1 MSTTSLPQAPYAR
14 APQKRLQASERLSSK
29 ISLGQTPA
37 LLSPSARLNPPDRR
51 TLNIRWLVGTV
62 LTGCTSIFLMG
73 GALVAGIQSQDK
85 MTEQAFYQQ
94 TEQGRQLAPG
104 ELITAG
110 TKGNRLSRSIRPV
123 SHRREIQVSTISTL
137 GDENLVTT
145 KPFMLI
151 SASLETKKSLNVKF
165 PAFDPVRIFSSS
177 SEKKPHTSNLQDDQ
191 LYSANVEGEMRL
203 RSEPLNLVSNY
214 KLDAGR
220 PSNFEI
226 RRLVDQSALFL
237 SADNNQTEPAFGV
250 IDPARFEFPTTSV
263 DPMAPSYIR
272 IVPENMS
279 SITKTELN
287 GQGTETE
294 EKIVVAVQGDTVRN
308 LLLENEATEEE
319 ASDLAELFVNKAGI
333 DALSNNQRMRIVY
346 QLVHDGI
353 RERKPLRVSLYLGEE
368 HQITVARSD
377 QGTFQVADEP
387 VESTLSLSTAAENLT
402 NLQSGPRLSVYE
414 SVYQTA
420 LNNGIAPEMIDE
432 MIKIMSFDVD
442 FNAKVKPGDSLQLF
456 HSVPENGDAE
466 KAEIMFIEIQLNGE
480 TKRYYRYRTQDD
492 GIVDYYDENG
502 RSAKKFLMR
511 KPVPGAKFR
520 SPFGWRRHPILKIMR
535 LHKGV
540 DWSAPRGTPILA
552 SGNGRLITRKWSSGY
567 GKFIQIQHTN
577 GYATGY
583 AHMTRFEPGL
593 EVGDYVHQGQ
603 IIGYVGSTGLSTGP
617 HLHYEV
623 TVNGRHVDP
632 MRIRLPRG
640 RTLSG
645 DMLASFTQE
654 RERINDL
661 LGKPSEVQVAQND
674 TD

>member
-1 MSTTSLPQAPYAR
+1 M
-14 APQKRLQASERLSSK
+14 
-29 ISLGQTPA
+29 PA
-37 LLSPSARLNPPDRR
+37 LLTPSARLNPPDRR

-94 TEQGRQLAPG
+94 TDQERPLAPG
-104 ELITAG
+104 ELISAG
-110 TKGNRLSRSIRPV
+110 TKGDRLSRSIRPV
-123 SHRREIQVSTISTL
+123 SHRREIQVSTISSL

-151 SASLETKKSLNVKF
+151 SASLETKKAPSVTF

-177 SEKKPHTSNLQDDQ
+177 SDPKPQSSNMQDDQ

-203 RSEPLNLVSNY
+203 RTEPLNLVSNY
-214 KLDAGR
+214 PLDAGR

-226 RRLVDQSALFL
+226 RQLVNQSALFL
-237 SADNNQTEPAFGV
+237 SDDNNKTQPAFGV
-250 IDPARFEFPTTSV
+250 IDPARFEFPATSV
-263 DPMAPSYIR
+263 DAMAPSYIR

-279 SITKTELN
+279 SFTKTDLS

-294 EKIVVAVQGDTVRN
+294 EKIVIAVQGDTVRN
-308 LLLENEATEEE
+308 LLLENEATEQE
-319 ASDLAELFVNKAGI
+319 AADLADLFASKAGI

-346 QLVHDGI
+346 ELVHDGI
-353 RERKPLRVSLYLGEE
+353 RERAPLRISLYLGEE
-368 HQITVARSD
+368 HQITVARND

-387 VESTLSLSTAAENLT
+387 VESTLSLSEEAESLANIR
-402 NLQSGPRLSVYE
+402 SGPRLTVYD

-432 MIKIMSFDVD
+432 MIKILSFDVD
-442 FNAKVKPGDSLQLF
+442 FNAKVKPGDSIQLF
-456 HSVPENGDAE
+456 HSVPEDSAE
-466 KAEIMFIEIQLNGE
+466 QPEIMFIEIQLNGE

-540 DWSAPRGTPILA
+540 DWSAPRGTPVMA
-552 SGNGRLITRKWSSGY
+552 AGNGRIITRKWASGY
-567 GKFIQIQHTN
+567 GNFIEIQHTN

-583 AHMTRFEPGL
+583 GHMSRFQSGL
-593 EVGDYVHQGQ
+593 GIGDYVHQGQ

-645 DMLASFTQE
+645 DMLASFNME

-661 LGKPSEVQVAQND
+661 LGKPSEVKVAQND
-674 TD
+674 QE

>member
-1 MSTTSLPQAPYAR
+1 MPQAPYQK

-29 ISLGQTPA
+29 ISLGQMPA

-94 TEQGRQLAPG
+94 TEQDRELAPG

-151 SASLETKKSLNVKF
+151 SASLETKKSLNVNF

-177 SEKKPHTSNLQDDQ
+177 AEKKPQTSNLQDDQ

-237 SADNNQTEPAFGV
+237 SADNDPTEPAFGV
-250 IDPARFEFPTTSV
+250 IDPGRFEFPATSV
-263 DPMAPSYIR
+263 DVMAPSYIR

-319 ASDLAELFVNKAGI
+319 AANLADLFANKAGI
-333 DALSNNQRMRIVY
+333 EALSNNQRMRIVY

-353 RERKPLRVSLYLGEE
+353 RERKPLRISLYLGEE

-387 VESTLSLSTAAENLT
+387 VESTLSLSAAAENLT

-456 HSVPENGDAE
+456 HSVPEDGDAE

-511 KPVPGAKFR
+511 KPAPGAKFR

>member
-1 MSTTSLPQAPYAR
+1 M
-14 APQKRLQASERLSSK
+14 
-29 ISLGQTPA
+29 PA

-51 TLNIRWLVGTV
+51 TLNIRWLLGTV

-73 GALVAGIQSQDK
+73 GALIAGIQSQDK
-85 MTEQAFYQQ
+85 MTEQAYYQQ
-94 TEQGRQLAPG
+94 TEQARPLAPG
-104 ELITAG
+104 QLISAG

-151 SASLETKKSLNVKF
+151 SASLETKKSLNVSF

-177 SEKKPHTSNLQDDQ
+177 TDKKPQVSDIQDDQ
-191 LYSANVEGEMRL
+191 FYSANVEGEMRL
-203 RSEPLNLVSNY
+203 RTEPLNLVSDY
-214 KLDAGR
+214 ELDAGR

-237 SADNNQTEPAFGV
+237 SGDNIQAEPAFGV
-250 IDPARFEFPTTSV
+250 IDPGRFEFPATSV
-263 DPMAPSYIR
+263 DALAPSYIR
-272 IVPENMS
+272 IIPENMS

-287 GQGTETE
+287 SQGTETE

-308 LLLENEATEEE
+308 LLLENEATEDE
-319 ASDLAELFVNKAGI
+319 AENLADLFVGKAGI

-353 RERKPLRVSLYLGEE
+353 RERMPLRISLYLGEE
-368 HQITVARSD
+368 HQITVARTD

-387 VESTLSLSTAAENLT
+387 VESNLSLSAQTEDLT
-402 NLQSGPRLSVYE
+402 NMRSGPRLTVYD

-420 LNNGIAPEMIDE
+420 LNNGIEPEMVDE

-442 FNAKVKPGDSLQLF
+442 FNAKVQPGDSLQIF
-456 HSVPENGDAE
+456 HSVPETGE
-466 KAEIMFIEIQLNGE
+466 KAEIMFVEIQLNGV

-492 GIVDYYDENG
+492 GIVDFYNDSG

-540 DWSAPRGTPILA
+540 DWSAARGTPILA
-552 SGNGRLITRKWSSGY
+552 AGNGRIITRKWSSGY
-567 GKFIQIQHTN
+567 GNFIQIQHTN

-583 AHMTRFEPGL
+583 GHMSGFQSGL
-593 EVGDYVHQGQ
+593 KVGDYVHQGQ
-603 IIGYVGSTGLSTGP
+603 VIGFVGSTGLSTGP
-617 HLHYEV
+617 HCHFEV

-632 MRIRLPRG
+632 MRIRLPHG
-640 RTLSG
+640 RELSG
-645 DMLASFTQE
+645 DMLASFEAE
-654 RERINDL
+654 RDRINDL
-661 LGKPSEVQVAQND
+661 LGKSSDMQVAQVESD
-674 TD
+674 

>member
-1 MSTTSLPQAPYAR
+1 
-14 APQKRLQASERLSSK
+14 
-29 ISLGQTPA
+29 
-37 LLSPSARLNPPDRR
+37 
-51 TLNIRWLVGTV
+51 
-62 LTGCTSIFLMG
+62 MG

-250 IDPARFEFPTTSV
+250 IDPARFEFPTHIGS

-294 EKIVVAVQGDTVRN
+294 EKIDCCRTGRYCSQ
-308 LLLENEATEEE
+308 
-319 ASDLAELFVNKAGI
+319 
-333 DALSNNQRMRIVY
+333 
-346 QLVHDGI
+346 
-353 RERKPLRVSLYLGEE
+353 P
-368 HQITVARSD
+368 
-377 QGTFQVADEP
+377 
-387 VESTLSLSTAAENLT
+387 AA
-402 NLQSGPRLSVYE
+402 
-414 SVYQTA
+414 
-420 LNNGIAPEMIDE
+420 
-432 MIKIMSFDVD
+432 
-442 FNAKVKPGDSLQLF
+442 
-456 HSVPENGDAE
+456 
-466 KAEIMFIEIQLNGE
+466 
-480 TKRYYRYRTQDD
+480 
-492 GIVDYYDENG
+492 
-502 RSAKKFLMR
+502 
-511 KPVPGAKFR
+511 
-520 SPFGWRRHPILKIMR
+520 
-535 LHKGV
+535 
-540 DWSAPRGTPILA
+540 
-552 SGNGRLITRKWSSGY
+552 
-567 GKFIQIQHTN
+567 
-577 GYATGY
+577 
-583 AHMTRFEPGL
+583 
-593 EVGDYVHQGQ
+593 
-603 IIGYVGSTGLSTGP
+603 
-617 HLHYEV
+617 
-623 TVNGRHVDP
+623 
-632 MRIRLPRG
+632 
-640 RTLSG
+640 
-645 DMLASFTQE
+645 
-654 RERINDL
+654 
-661 LGKPSEVQVAQND
+661 
-674 TD
+674 